1 MAPAHPLPGLLARGL
16 GCPPSVDTGLPP
28 LHAESLSGGLS
39 VLLPLRGC
47 RDRHT
52 TADCL
57 QSAPTSLT
65 WCILKK
71 PLVLGGVRGWV
82 CLVSLTVGRSGDD
95 SNIHPAPVCLEPL
108 GVVWIK
114 KYRPGGQETSVR
126 VCCLA
131 AHLLCDL
138 GQVTALLWAC
148 VLCLGGVWSETWRF
162 RGASWLVQWG

>member
-1 MAPAHPLPGLLARGL
+1 M
-16 GCPPSVDTGLPP
+16 DTGLPP

-82 CLVSLTVGRSGDD
+82 CLVSSTVGRSGDD
-95 SNIHPAPVCLEPL
+95 SNIHPAAVCLEPL

-148 VLCLGGVWSETWRF
+148 VLCLGGVWSETWRGF
-162 RGASWLVQWG
+162 LARTVGVSADSLCGVSVIPRTVSG